1 MDFFSW
7 EKWAER
13 YNKCCFVSRKNKRIQ
28 NTKQNKTSADYA
40 QIYNYYCN
48 KTSIRIVIVFTSIS
62 SIGLYWHRACEL
74 SIEVNSNQFTKNN
87 TYRLFWPCNLF
98 SIPTVQRAVGTYST
112 FTWESMKGSYSTT
125 LLTTG
130 KLFSFT

>member
-1 MDFFSW
+1 MDFFSR

-28 NTKQNKTSADYA
+28 NTKQNKTKQKQNKTKQA

-74 SIEVNSNQFTKNN
+74 SIEVNSNQFTKKQS
-87 TYRLFWPCNLF
+87 L
-98 SIPTVQRAVGTYST
+98 
-112 FTWESMKGSYSTT
+112 
-125 LLTTG
+125 
-130 KLFSFT
+130 